1 MKTRERIKKIVE
13 CVSILYWLLFFHN
26 VDSYYVPYLVVGLA
40 GICLGLRR
48 YILKIEVLLS
58 KKEYSVTEIFA
69 IAMSCMVL
77 LANYQYCIWS
87 ESGLDNLKK
96 IVAALLIFVGG
107 LINFKEIMLGLAN
120 WSGLESKSLIKG
132 PKDKFIWIGMWA
144 VIVAVNSSILFMA
157 VYPGTLSPDS
167 ISQMTQLL
175 EGSYS
180 NHHPYYHT
188 QIIHFCINIGMWLF
202 DDINAAVALYSC
214 FSIAMMALCFTYVVE
229 TVDKA
234 TGNRR
239 ISIMMFIWY
248 LVMPFHITYSIT
260 MWKDVFFGGVVTG
273 LVVSAYR
280 YLHKVGQQKINFIVM
295 TLTSVGVCLLRSNG
309 WTAFFLTVLA
319 FVIIYKSKYKNLI
332 IMFAVVLA
340 GTFVMKHQVLEV
352 LNVSQPDTIEALS
365 IPAQQIARVVVNGHE
380 LSEEQSELL
389 GQVVDIDRIP
399 ETYVSYISDNIKNL
413 VREKGNQDY
422 IKTHRL
428 EFIKLYFELG
438 LEHPKSY
445 VYAWVDETRGYW
457 NAGYNYWRWSTGLQE
472 NELGIQRTVNS
483 ETVANK
489 LSLYL
494 NLWETNPIL
503 QLFISIGFY
512 TWIILLCVYNAIIKK
527 NKASLFIGVPF
538 LAVIATLLIATP
550 VYAEFRYAY
559 ALFCGTPFVSII
571 SLYDLNKTNDNK
583 QEIS

>member
-1 MKTRERIKKIVE
+1 MRIRERIKIIVG
-13 CVSILYWLLFFHN
+13 CISILYWLLFLQN
-26 VDSYYVPYLVVGLA
+26 VDSYYAPYLVVGLA

-48 YILKIEVLLS
+48 HILKIEVSLS
-58 KKEYSVTEIFA
+58 KKEYWIIEILA

-77 LANYQYCIWS
+77 LANYQYFILS
-87 ESGLDNLKK
+87 ESGFDNVKK
-96 IVAALLIFVGG
+96 IVAALLIFIGG
-107 LINFKEIMLGLAN
+107 LINFKEVMIGFAN
-120 WSGLESKSLIKG
+120 WGGIEKSIQNKE
-132 PKDKFIWIGMWA
+132 PKDKFIWIGMW
-144 VIVAVNSSILFMA
+144 VIIVAVNTFILFMA
-157 VYPGTLSPDS
+157 VYPGSLTADS

-188 QIIHFCINIGMWLF
+188 QIIHFWINIGMWLF

-229 TVDKA
+229 TVDKV
-234 TGNRR
+234 TGNRK
-239 ISIMMFIWY
+239 ISVMMFIWY
-248 LVMPFHITYSIT
+248 LIMPFHITYSIT

-273 LVVSAYR
+273 LVVSVYR
-280 YLHKVGQQKINFIVM
+280 YLYEVGKQKVNVLIIAIM
-295 TLTSVGVCLLRSNG
+295 SVGMCLLRSNG
-309 WTAFFLTVLA
+309 WTAFFLTVSV
-319 FVIIYKSKYKNLI
+319 FIILFKNKYKTLI
-332 IMFAVVLA
+332 IMFAVIIV
-340 GTFVMKHQVLEV
+340 GTFVLKYQVLET

-365 IPAQQIARVVVNGHE
+365 VPAQQIARVVVNGHE

-389 GQVVDIDRIP
+389 EQVVDIERIP

-422 IKTHRL
+422 IKAHKI

-457 NAGYNYWRWSTGLQE
+457 NSGYNYWRWSTGLEE
-472 NELGIQRTVNS
+472 NGIGIQRTVNS
-483 ETVANK
+483 EAVSNK

-494 NLWETNPIL
+494 NLWETNPVL

-512 TWIILLCVYNAIIKK
+512 TWVILVCVYNSIIKK
-527 NKASLFIGVPF
+527 NKTGLFIGIPF
-538 LAVIATLLIATP
+538 LAVIVTLLIATP

-559 ALFCGTPFVSII
+559 ALFCGMPFVVII
-571 SLYDLNKTNDNK
+571 SLLDLGKTKGDK
-583 QEIS
+583 Q